1 MTTTDESLP
10 FARGAAGV
18 AAAAAGPGRRRWAM
32 LAVLLAGQF
41 MALLDVTIVNVAM
54 PTIGRT
60 LHGSGAELQLV
71 VSGYTVSYAMLLI
84 TGARLGDLSGRRT
97 LFLLGVAVF
106 TLASALC
113 GFAPTIGVLIAARFV
128 QGAGAAA
135 TMPQIMSV
143 IQSRFTGRDRAR
155 ALSAYSAVLAS
166 GFVAGQVFGGLL
178 VNANLFGSQWRPV
191 FLVNVPIGLA
201 VLALGPRFIPRDGV
215 RASSGV
221 RASGGARAASG
232 GGRRVDLLG
241 LAFAVPAVFAIVLPL
256 MLGHQEHWPWWVPAS
271 IGVGLVLVV
280 AFVAVERRVAARG
293 GDPLLN
299 LRVLTAPG
307 LPSGLAAMVLL
318 MATYGGYLFAVALQ
332 LQSGLGES
340 ALRAGLTFAPSAL
353 VFGLVGF
360 FWSRL
365 PVTWHHL
372 LTPVGCAFA
381 VCAYVFLGLDLAAGG
396 RGGLLLQVV
405 LILLGASLAAGFSPL
420 VTHSLMHVP
429 LAEAADASG
438 LLTTTLQLGQ
448 AVGVATFGSLFLTLA
463 AHPVLDASGHALA
476 VTMYWVAGV
485 LALGALASLPLTFAV
500 RRTRLAAGA

>member
-1 MTTTDESLP
+1 MTTTSESLESGRW
-10 FARGAAGV
+10 ASGAGT
-18 AAAAAGPGRRRWAM
+18 GPGRRRWAM

-54 PTIGRT
+54 PTIGRS
-60 LHGSGAELQLV
+60 LHGSGAQLQLV
-71 VSGYTVSYAMLLI
+71 VAGYTVSYAMLLI
-84 TGARLGDLSGRRT
+84 TGARLGDLRGRRT
-97 LFLLGVAVF
+97 LFLAGVAVF

-143 IQSRFTGRDRAR
+143 IQARFTGPDRAR

-178 VNANLFGSQWRPV
+178 VNANLLGSQWRPV

-201 VLALGPRFIPRDGV
+201 VLALAPRFIPRDEV
-215 RASSGV
+215 RAGGRAGSG
-221 RASGGARAASG
+221 S
-232 GGRRVDLLG
+232 GRRVDLAG

-256 MLGHQEHWPWWVPAS
+256 MLGHQEHWPWWVPAG
-271 IGVGLVLVV
+271 IGAGLVLAV

-307 LPSGLAAMVLL
+307 LPSGLIAMVLL
-318 MATYGGYLFAVALQ
+318 MASYGGFLFAVALQ
-332 LQSGLGES
+332 LQTGLGES

-360 FWSRL
+360 YWNRL
-365 PVTWHHL
+365 PVRLHHL
-372 LTPVGCAFA
+372 LTPWGCTAA
-381 VCAYVFLGLDLAAGG
+381 VLAYVLLGLDLASGG
-396 RGGLLLQVV
+396 RGGFWLLVILV
-405 LILLGASLAAGFSPL
+405 LLGASLAAGFSPL

-429 LAEAADASG
+429 VAEAADASG
-438 LLTTTLQLGQ
+438 LLTTALQLGQ
-448 AVGVATFGSLFLTLA
+448 AVGVATFGSVFLSLA
-463 AHPVLDASGHALA
+463 AQPAGSGSGHAVA
-476 VTMYWVAGV
+476 VTMYWVAAV
-485 LALGALASLPLTFAV
+485 LAVGAVASVPLTLTV
-500 RRTRLAAGA
+500 RHTRRSA

>member
-1 MTTTDESLP
+1 MTTTNESIE
-10 FARGAAGV
+10 FARPGLAAD
-18 AAAAAGPGRRRWAM
+18 PGRRRWAM

-54 PTIGRT
+54 PTIGRS
-60 LHGSGAELQLV
+60 LHASGAELQLV

-84 TGARLGDLSGRRT
+84 TGARLGDLRGRRT
-97 LFLLGVAVF
+97 LFLAGVAVF

-113 GFAPTIGVLIAARFV
+113 GFAPTIGVLIVARFV

-143 IQSRFTGRDRAR
+143 IQARFTGRDRAR

-178 VNANLFGSQWRPV
+178 VNADLFGSQWRPV

-201 VLALGPRFIPRDGV
+201 VLALAPRFIPRDTVGAG
-215 RASSGV
+215 RGSGLG
-221 RASGGARAASG
+221 S
-232 GGRRVDLLG
+232 GRRVDLAG

-271 IGVGLVLVV
+271 IAAGLMLAV

-307 LPSGLAAMVLL
+307 LASGLTAMVLL
-318 MATYGGYLFAVALQ
+318 MASYGGFLFAVALQ

-360 FWSRL
+360 FWNRL
-365 PVTWHHL
+365 PIRLHHL
-372 LTPVGCAFA
+372 LTPLGCVAA
-381 VCAYVFLGLDLAAGG
+381 VLAYVLLGLDLASGG
-396 RGGLLLQVV
+396 RGGWWLWVV
-405 LILLGASLAAGFSPL
+405 LVLLGASLAAGFSPL

-429 LAEAADASG
+429 VAEAADASG
-438 LLTTTLQLGQ
+438 LLTTALQLGQ
-448 AVGVATFGSLFLTLA
+448 AVGVAVFGSVFLSLA
-463 AHPVLDASGHALA
+463 THPAAGGGSGHALA

-485 LALGALASLPLTFAV
+485 LGVGALASVPLTLTV
-500 RRTRLAAGA
+500 RRARRSAPA

>member
-1 MTTTDESLP
+1 
-10 FARGAAGV
+10 
-18 AAAAAGPGRRRWAM
+18 M

-54 PTIGRT
+54 PTVGRT

-71 VSGYTVSYAMLLI
+71 VAGYTVSYAMLLI
-84 TGARLGDLSGRRT
+84 TGARLGDLRGRRT

-201 VLALGPRFIPRDGV
+201 VLALGPRFIPRDG
-215 RASSGV
+215 
-221 RASGGARAASG
+221 GGARAASG
-232 GGRRVDLLG
+232 AGRRVDLLG

-271 IGVGLVLVV
+271 IGAGLVLAV

-307 LPSGLAAMVLL
+307 LPSGLAAMILL
-318 MATYGGYLFAVALQ
+318 MAGYGGFLFAVALQ

-340 ALRAGLTFAPSAL
+340 PLRAGLTFAPSAL

-365 PVTWHHL
+365 PVRLHHL
-372 LTPVGCAFA
+372 LTPVGCGVA
-381 VCAYVFLGLDLAAGG
+381 VVAYVLLGLSLASGG
-396 RGGLLLQVV
+396 RGGWVLQVV

-429 LAEAADASG
+429 LTSAADASG

-485 LALGALASLPLTFAV
+485 LALGALASLPLTLAV
-500 RRTRLAAGA
+500 RRARRGAGA

>member
-1 MTTTDESLP
+1 MTTTNESIE
-10 FARGAAGV
+10 FARSAPGPGLAAGS
-18 AAAAAGPGRRRWAM
+18 GRRRWAM

-60 LHGSGAELQLV
+60 LHASGAELQLV

-84 TGARLGDLSGRRT
+84 TGARLGDLRGRRT
-97 LFLLGVAVF
+97 LFLAGVAVF

-113 GFAPTIGVLIAARFV
+113 GFAPTIAVLVVARFV

-143 IQSRFTGRDRAR
+143 IQARFTGRDRAR

-201 VLALGPRFIPRDGV
+201 VLALAPRFIPRDVVSG
-215 RASSGV
+215 AGAGSGV
-221 RASGGARAASG
+221 RSGIGSG
-232 GGRRVDLLG
+232 VRSGSGRRVDLAG

-256 MLGHQEHWPWWVPAS
+256 MLGHQEHWPWWVPGG
-271 IGVGLVLVV
+271 IGAGLVLAV

-307 LPSGLAAMVLL
+307 LASGLTAMVLL
-318 MATYGGYLFAVALQ
+318 MASYGGFLFTVALQ

-360 FWSRL
+360 FWNRL
-365 PVTWHHL
+365 PVRLHHL
-372 LTPVGCAFA
+372 LTPVGCVAA
-381 VCAYVFLGLDLAAGG
+381 VLAYVLLGLDLASGT
-396 RGGLLLQVV
+396 RGGLWLPLV
-405 LILLGASLAAGFSPL
+405 LVLLGASLAAGFSPL

-429 LAEAADASG
+429 VAEAADASG

-448 AVGVATFGSLFLTLA
+448 AVGVATFGSVFLSLA
-463 AHPVLDASGHALA
+463 AHPSGGGHALA

-485 LALGALASLPLTFAV
+485 LGVGALASVPLTLTV
-500 RRTRLAAGA
+500 RRARQSASA

>member
-1 MTTTDESLP
+1 MTTTNESIE
-10 FARGAAGV
+10 FARPVPGPGPT
-18 AAAAAGPGRRRWAM
+18 AGPGRRRWAM

-60 LHGSGAELQLV
+60 LHASGAELQLV

-84 TGARLGDLSGRRT
+84 TGARLGDLRGRRT
-97 LFLLGVAVF
+97 LFLAGVAVF

-113 GFAPTIGVLIAARFV
+113 GFAPTIGVLIVARFV

-143 IQSRFTGRDRAR
+143 IQARFTGRDRAR

-201 VLALGPRFIPRDGV
+201 VLALAPRFIPRDV
-215 RASSGV
+215 VSG
-221 RASGGARAASG
+221 AGAGSGS
-232 GGRRVDLLG
+232 GRRVDLAG

-256 MLGHQEHWPWWVPAS
+256 MLGHQEHWPWWVPAG
-271 IGVGLVLVV
+271 IGAGLVLAV

-307 LPSGLAAMVLL
+307 LASGLIAMVLL
-318 MATYGGYLFAVALQ
+318 MASYGGFLFAVALQ
-332 LQSGLGES
+332 LQTGLGES

-365 PVTWHHL
+365 PVRLHHL
-372 LTPVGCAFA
+372 LTPLGCAAA
-381 VCAYVFLGLDLAAGG
+381 VLAYVLLGLDLASGG
-396 RGGLLLQVV
+396 RGGLWLLVV
-405 LILLGASLAAGFSPL
+405 LVLLGASLAAGFSPL

-429 LAEAADASG
+429 VAEAADASG

-448 AVGVATFGSLFLTLA
+448 AVGVATFGSVFLSLA
-463 AHPVLDASGHALA
+463 AHSATGAGSGAGSGHALA
-476 VTMYWVAGV
+476 VTLYWVAGV
-485 LALGALASLPLTFAV
+485 LGVGALASVPLTLTV
-500 RRTRLAAGA
+500 RRARRAASA